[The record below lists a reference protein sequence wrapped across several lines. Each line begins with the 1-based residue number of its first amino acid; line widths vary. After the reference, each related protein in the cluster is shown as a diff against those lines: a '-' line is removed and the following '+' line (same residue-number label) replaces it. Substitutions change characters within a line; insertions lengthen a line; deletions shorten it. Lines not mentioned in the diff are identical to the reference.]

1 MLCVQ
6 GQKTLRGRDEGGW
19 RRHVACRREGPEL
32 FFPVGSVGPALAQI
46 AEAKAVCTP
55 VPGAEGLPA
64 LRAEHRA
71 GLRIGTGSPKTSGG
85 ICAAANGCRG
95 RPHDQRLAG

>member
-46 AEAKAVCTP
+46 AEAKAVCTRCP
-55 VPGAEGLPA
+55 VREA
-64 LRAEHRA
+64 
-71 GLRIGTGSPKTSGG
+71 
-85 ICAAANGCRG
+85 CASR
-95 RPHDQRLAG
+95 